1 MDCKDKITYI
11 ILGYLNGEY
20 NIKDFC
26 NLYEEYYEELD
37 TDKLSVS
44 SRIWFQNLWE
54 MCSRFSDFKED
65 VALYP
70 GVYFTEDEI
79 RRYMQKFSVDKFRNK
94 Q

>member
-11 ILGYLNGEY
+11 ISGYLNGEY
-20 NIKDFC
+20 NIKDFW

-44 SRIWFQNLWE
+44 SKIWFQNLWE

>member
-26 NLYEEYYEELD
+26 NLYEEYYEGLD
-37 TDKLSVS
+37 TDKLPVS

-65 VALYP
+65 VTLYP

>member
-11 ILGYLNGEY
+11 ISGYLNGEY

-26 NLYEEYYEELD
+26 DLYEEYYEELD

-65 VALYP
+65 AALYP
-70 GVYFTEDEI
+70 GVYFTEGEI